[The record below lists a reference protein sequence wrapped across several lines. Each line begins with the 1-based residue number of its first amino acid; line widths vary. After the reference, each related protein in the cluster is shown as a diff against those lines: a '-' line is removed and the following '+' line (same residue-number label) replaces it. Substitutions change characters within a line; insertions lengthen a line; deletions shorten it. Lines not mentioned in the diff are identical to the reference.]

1 MAKKEV
7 ESAGEEKKGG
17 KLKWVILMFILLL
30 LAGGGAAAYWFFM
43 GPGAEPREE
52 SEQAQARDARSTPR
66 TEFVPEI
73 VSLQPFIVNLADPLG
88 RRFLRMSL
96 SVEVLNNS
104 VVSDLQRAD
113 SRVRDAIIL
122 LLSGKTFSD
131 LASMEGKIIL
141 KNEIM
146 DRLNQILGSGRVTN
160 VYLTEFVIQ

>member
-7 ESAGEEKKGG
+7 ESVGEEKKGG
-17 KLKWVILMFILLL
+17 KLKWIILILILLL
-30 LAGGGAAAYWFFM
+30 MAGGAAAYWFFM
-43 GPGAEPREE
+43 GPGADPKEK
-52 SEQAQARDARSTPR
+52 SEQAQAQDSRTSPR
-66 TEFVPEI
+66 AEFIPEI

-96 SVEVLNNS
+96 DVEVLNKS
-104 VVSDLQRAD
+104 VASDLQRAD
-113 SRVRDAIIL
+113 SRVRDAVIL
-122 LLSGKTFSD
+122 LLSGKSFSD
-131 LASMEGKIIL
+131 LASMESKIIL